1 MFELTGSPAYLGYVG
16 FAAGIPTWLFTLYGG
31 VIADRISRRRLL
43 LITQTIM
50 MVLAIILAILT
61 FTHLV
66 QAWHIILLAFF
77 LGCANAFDAPA
88 RQAFVTDLVDRPNL
102 TNAIALNST
111 MFNAGTVLGPA
122 LAGLTYAAFGPQWC
136 FTINA
141 ISFLAVIAALLRM
154 NMPPVNR
161 IPRNVSVL
169 ADIREGLH
177 YVLGHPI
184 IRVLVLNM
192 GVVSLFGLG
201 FITLMPA
208 WAVDVLG
215 GDATTNGFM
224 LSARGLGALAGA
236 LMIASFG
243 QFHAKGRLLSIGS
256 FILPLSL
263 LVFSTVRQL
272 PITLLVLFA
281 IGWGF
286 MVMANMSN
294 ALVQTHVDDALRGR
308 VMGIYTL
315 TFFGLMPLGSLFN
328 GTLAA
333 QVGPPLTVQINAF
346 IILAFSTLLFLRA
359 PNVRR
364 LE

>member
-1 MFELTGSPAYLGYVG
+1 
-16 FAAGIPTWLFTLYGG
+16 
-31 VIADRISRRRLL
+31 
-43 LITQTIM
+43 
-50 MVLAIILAILT
+50 
-61 FTHLV
+61 
-66 QAWHIILLAFF
+66 
-77 LGCANAFDAPA
+77 
-88 RQAFVTDLVDRPNL
+88 
-102 TNAIALNST
+102 
-111 MFNAGTVLGPA
+111 MFNAGTVFGPA

-161 IPRNVSVL
+161 IARNVSVR
-169 ADIREGLH
+169 ADVREGLR

-184 IRVLVLNM
+184 IRLLVLNM

-215 GDATTNGFM
+215 GDATNGFL
-224 LSARGLGALAGA
+224 LSARGLGALSGA

-263 LVFSTVRQL
+263 IVLSTVRML
-272 PITLLVLFA
+272 PIALMVLFA

-294 ALVQTHVDDALRGR
+294 ALIQIHVDDALRGR

-315 TFFGLMPLGSLFN
+315 IFFGLMPLGSLFN
-328 GTLAA
+328 GTLAN
-333 QVGPPLTVQINAF
+333 QVGPPLTVQVNAF
-346 IILAFSTLLFLRA
+346 LMLAFSSLLFLRA
-359 PNVRR
+359 PSLRK

>member
-1 MFELTGSPAYLGYVG
+1 
-16 FAAGIPTWLFTLYGG
+16 
-31 VIADRISRRRLL
+31 
-43 LITQTIM
+43 M
-50 MVLAIILAILT
+50 MILAIILALLT

-66 QAWHIILLAFF
+66 QAWHIIVLAFF

-88 RQAFVTDLVDRPNL
+88 RQAFVTDLVDRQDL

-141 ISFLAVIAALLRM
+141 ISFLAVIVALLRM
-154 NMPPVNR
+154 NIPAVDR

-169 ADIREGLH
+169 VDAREGLS

-184 IRVLVLNM
+184 IRVIVLNM

-215 GDATTNGFM
+215 GNATTNGFL

-256 FILPLSL
+256 FVLPLSIIVL
-263 LVFSTVRQL
+263 STVRQL

-294 ALVQTHVDDALRGR
+294 SLIQIHVDDALRGR
-308 VMGIYTL
+308 VMGVYTL
-315 TFFGLMPLGSLFN
+315 IFFGLMPLGSLFN
-328 GTLAA
+328 GTIAA
-333 QVGPPLTVQINAF
+333 KVGPPMTVQINAL
-346 IILAFSTLLFLRA
+346 IMLAFSTLLFLRA
-359 PNVRR
+359 PGVRR

>member
-1 MFELTGSPAYLGYVG
+1 
-16 FAAGIPTWLFTLYGG
+16 
-31 VIADRISRRRLL
+31 
-43 LITQTIM
+43 M
-50 MVLAIILAILT
+50 MILAIILALLT

-66 QAWHIILLAFF
+66 QAWHIIILAFC
-77 LGCANAFDAPA
+77 LGCATAFDAPA
-88 RQAFVTDLVDRPNL
+88 RQAFVTDLVDRANL

-141 ISFLAVIAALLRM
+141 ISFLAVIAALLKM
-154 NMPPVNR
+154 NIPVINQISR
-161 IPRNVSVL
+161 SVSIL
-169 ADIREGLH
+169 ADARQGLR

-243 QFHAKGRLLSIGS
+243 QFHARGRLLSIGS
-256 FILPLSL
+256 FVLPVAL

-272 PITLLVLFA
+272 PIAFLVLFA

-294 ALVQTHVDDALRGR
+294 ALIQIHVDDALRGR

-315 TFFGLMPLGSLFN
+315 TFFGLMPIGSLFN

-333 QVGPPLTVQINAF
+333 QVGPPLTVQINAL
-346 IILAFSTLLFLRA
+346 IMISFSSMLFLRV
-359 PNVRR
+359 PGIRK